1 MSTKSTPKH
10 ARAAVA
16 HLRKA
21 DPVLARVIE
30 RVGPCRLEV
39 RAEGTHFHALLRSVL
54 WQQLSG
60 KAAQTIH
67 DRLRA
72 IYGGRDPEP
81 LELLATPEETLRA
94 AGVSRQK
101 QSYLKDLAAKVAEGA
116 VQLHEVEALSDEE
129 IVAAF
134 TQVKGVGTWTV
145 QMFLLFRLGR
155 PDVLPCADL
164 GIQKGIQRAFAL
176 PALPKPADVLE
187 RGALWRPYA
196 SVASWYLWR
205 SLDIAVPD

>member
-1 MSTKSTPKH
+1 MKPRH
-10 ARAAVA
+10 VRPAVA

-30 RVGPCRLEV
+30 QVGPCGLEL
-39 RAEGTHFHALLRSVL
+39 RTEGTHYHALLRSVL
-54 WQQLSG
+54 FQQLSG
-60 KAAQTIH
+60 KAAGTIH

-72 IYGGRDPEP
+72 LYGGRDPEP
-81 LELLATPEETLRA
+81 AEFLATPDEALRA

-101 QSYLKDLAAKVAEGA
+101 VAYLRDLSEHVHTGR
-116 VQLHEVEALSDEE
+116 LPLDRVEALGDDE
-129 IVAAF
+129 IVDLLAG
-134 TQVKGVGTWTV
+134 VKGVGRWTA

-164 GIQKGIQRAFAL
+164 GVQKAIQRAWEL
-176 PALPKPADVLE
+176 PALPKPAEVE
-187 RGALWRPYA
+187 ARGAPWRPYA

-205 SLDIAVPD
+205 SLDIVTPD

>member
-1 MSTKSTPKH
+1 MKPKH
-10 ARAAVA
+10 ARPAVA
-16 HLRKA
+16 YLRKA

-30 RVGPCRLEV
+30 EVGPCRLEV

-60 KAAQTIH
+60 KAAQSIH
-67 DRLRA
+67 DKLRA

-81 LELLATPEETLRA
+81 AELIATSEDALRA

-101 QSYLKDLAAKVAEGA
+101 QTYLRDLAAKVDEGLLPLHA
-116 VQLHEVEALSDEE
+116 VEGLPDEAIIES
-129 IVAAF
+129 F
-134 TQVKGVGTWTV
+134 SQVKGVGTWTV

-164 GIQKGIQRAFAL
+164 GIQKAIQRAFAL
-176 PALPKPADVLE
+176 PALPKPAEVLA
-187 RGALWRPYA
+187 RGTPWRPYA
-196 SVASWYLWR
+196 SVASWYLWQ
-205 SLDIAVPD
+205 SLDVAVPD

>member
-1 MSTKSTPKH
+1 MRPKH
-10 ARAAVA
+10 ARPAVA

-21 DPVLARVIE
+21 DPILARVIDE
-30 RVGPCRLEV
+30 VGPCRLEL
-39 RAEGTHFHALLRSVL
+39 RTEGTHFHALLRSVL

-81 LELLATPEETLRA
+81 AELLATSEEALRA

-101 QSYLKDLAAKVAEGA
+101 QGYLRDLAARVHANE
-116 VQLHEVEALSDEE
+116 VPLHALEALPDEAIIE
-129 IVAAF
+129 SLSL
-134 TQVKGVGTWTV
+134 VKGVGTWTV

-164 GIQKGIQRAFAL
+164 GIQKAIQRAFDL
-176 PALPKPADVLE
+176 PALPKPAEVAA
-187 RGALWRPYA
+187 RGAPWRPYA

-205 SLDIAVPD
+205 SLDVAVPD